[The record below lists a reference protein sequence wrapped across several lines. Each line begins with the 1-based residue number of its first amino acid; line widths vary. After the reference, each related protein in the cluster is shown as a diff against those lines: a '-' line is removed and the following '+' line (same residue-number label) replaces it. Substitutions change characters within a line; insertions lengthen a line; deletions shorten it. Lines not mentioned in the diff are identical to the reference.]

1 MKKHLSLTG
10 TAAALCL
17 LLAGCSTMTKV
28 GETDRQIQQV
38 EGQANQHMATLQ
50 QGGVVRDLSSQ
61 WINPVP
67 LGGQGNTAEQL
78 PPCAVAIN
86 RPGNVSLAEISAF
99 ISQRCHLP
107 VVVTPDAQAMLQPA
121 AGGGGGKTESISG
134 SIPPP
139 DAGGMVPLSVLGG
152 TGMGG
157 GTARAV
163 SGGASLQGVLWQ
175 GALSGLLD
183 NITTRLGL
191 SWRYEQGHIAIFY
204 LDTRTFPVL
213 FMDSTASFSS
223 KTLSGTTTSGGSNG
237 GDSSGGISGDNNTSQ
252 TTEMSIKSSLYADVS
267 GTVKSMLTPGSGRM
281 NLSAGVLTVTDT
293 PRVLDAIGHYL
304 DDRNKELNRQV
315 VLNVQ
320 VYSVEKRNQ
329 DQLGI
334 DWNAVFNSGSVGLSL
349 GNGFTGASADALN
362 GGLTILDGKGKGS
375 SAFIKAL
382 AEQANVSV
390 MTSASSMTTN
400 LSAVPIQV
408 ALQQDYAD
416 NVSTDNTANV
426 GSTTSITKSTITTGF
441 NMTVLPYLL
450 PASSQ
455 MELQFA
461 INMSDDPTMR
471 DFKSGDTSIELMKT
485 RLKTFTQRVIMK
497 SGQTLVLSGY
507 QQLSNT
513 ADHQGVGSYTFFGL
527 GGGANSEKNKTQLVI
542 LITPV
547 ILG

>member
-1 MKKHLSLTG
+1 MNKHLSLTG

-17 LLAGCSTMTKV
+17 LLAGCSTLTKV
-28 GETDRQIQQV
+28 DQTDRQIQQN
-38 EGQANQHMATLQ
+38 EGQANRHMATLQ

-67 LGGQGNTAEQL
+67 LGGQGTTAEPL

-86 RPGNVSLAEISAF
+86 RPGSVSLADIGAF

-107 VVVTPDAQAMLQPA
+107 VVVTPDAQAVLQPA
-121 AGGGGGKTESISG
+121 AGGGKTESMSG

-139 DAGGMVPLSVLGG
+139 DAGGMVPLASLGAA
-152 TGMGG
+152 GMAGG
-157 GTARAV
+157 GGRAV

-183 NITTRLGL
+183 NVTTRLGL

-204 LDTRTFPVL
+204 LDTRTFPVM

-223 KTLSGTTTSGGSNG
+223 KTLSGTTTSAGSSG
-237 GDSSGGISGDNNTSQ
+237 GDAGGGISGDNNTSQ
-252 TTEMSIKSSLYADVS
+252 TTEMSIKSGLYADVS
-267 GTVKSMLTPGSGRM
+267 ASVKSMLTPGTGRM

-293 PRVLDAIGHYL
+293 PRVLDAIGRYL

-320 VYSVEKRNQ
+320 VYSVETRRQ

-334 DWNAVFNSGSVGLSL
+334 DWNAVFNSGSIGLSL
-349 GNGFTGASADALN
+349 GNSFTAASGDALN

-450 PASSQ
+450 PKSSQ

-471 DFKSGDTSIELMKT
+471 EFKSGDSAIELMKT

-507 QQLSNT
+507 QQLSDT

-527 GGGANSEKNKTQLVI
+527 GGGANSERNKTQLVI

>member
-17 LLAGCSTMTKV
+17 LLTGCTTLTKV
-28 GETDRQIQQV
+28 NQTDRQIQDT
-38 EGQANQHMATLQ
+38 ENQANRHMTTLQ

-67 LGGQGNTAEQL
+67 LGGQGTTAETL

-86 RPGNVSLAEISAF
+86 RPGTVSLADISAF

-107 VVVTPDAQAMLQPA
+107 VVVTPDAQAILQPA
-121 AGGGGGKTESISG
+121 AGGGGKTESMSG

-152 TGMGG
+152 AGSGG
-157 GTARAV
+157 GPARTV
-163 SGGASLQGVLWQ
+163 SSGASLQGVLWQ
-175 GALSGLLD
+175 GGLSGLLD

-223 KTLSGTTTSGGSNG
+223 KTLSGTTTSAGSNG
-237 GDSSGGISGDNNTSQ
+237 GDSGGGISGDNNTSQ
-252 TTEMSIKSSLYADVS
+252 TTEMAIKSSLYADVS
-267 GTVKSMLTPGSGRM
+267 GTVKSMLTPGTGRM

-320 VYSVEKRNQ
+320 VYSVEKRKQ

-334 DWNAVFNSGSVGLSL
+334 DWNAVFNSGSVGLAL
-349 GNGFTGASADALN
+349 GNTFTDASSDSLN

-450 PASSQ
+450 PKSSQ

-471 DFKSGDTSIELMKT
+471 EFKSGNSAIELMKT

-527 GGGANSEKNKTQLVI
+527 GGGANSERNKTQLVI

>member
-1 MKKHLSLTG
+1 VSSG
-10 TAAALCL
+10 
-17 LLAGCSTMTKV
+17 AG
-28 GETDRQIQQV
+28 
-38 EGQANQHMATLQ
+38 
-50 QGGVVRDLSSQ
+50 
-61 WINPVP
+61 
-67 LGGQGNTAEQL
+67 
-78 PPCAVAIN
+78 
-86 RPGNVSLAEISAF
+86 
-99 ISQRCHLP
+99 
-107 VVVTPDAQAMLQPA
+107 
-121 AGGGGGKTESISG
+121 
-134 SIPPP
+134 
-139 DAGGMVPLSVLGG
+139 
-152 TGMGG
+152 
-157 GTARAV
+157 
-163 SGGASLQGVLWQ
+163 LQGVLWQ
-175 GALSGLLD
+175 GALGGLLD

-213 FMDSTASFSS
+213 FMDSVSGFSS
-223 KTLSGTTTSGGSNG
+223 RTINGTTTSGGSSG
-237 GDSSGGISGDNNTSQ
+237 GDAGGGISGDANTSQ
-252 TTEMSIKSSLYADVS
+252 SSEMSIKSSLYADVS
-267 GTVKSMLTPGSGRM
+267 GSVKSMLTPGTGRM

-304 DDRNKELNRQV
+304 DDRNRELNRQV

-334 DWNAVFNSGSVGLSL
+334 DWNAVLNSSSVKLSL
-349 GNGFTGASADALN
+349 GNTFSGAADDALN
-362 GGLTILDGKGKGS
+362 GGLTILDGRGKGS
-375 SAFIKAL
+375 GAFIKAL

-400 LSAVPIQV
+400 LSSVPIQV

-416 NVSTDNTANV
+416 NVSTDSTANV

-441 NMTVLPYLL
+441 NMIVLPYLL

-461 INMSDDPTMR
+461 ISMSDDPTMR
-471 DFKSGDTSIELMKT
+471 EFTSGDTSIELMKT

-513 ADHQGVGSYTFFGL
+513 ADRQGVGSYTFFGL
-527 GGGANSEKNKTQLVI
+527 GGGAKSEKNRTQLVI